1 MQPNQIKNLW
11 QQVLSKSREYLSENA
26 VSKWLEPLRPVSLE
40 QNVLTLG
47 TTDELQRQWV
57 EDRYL
62 SKLEKA
68 FFDLSGEHLSIV
80 IKTVRRTKLKNK
92 PENEVQMTLAIS
104 SEEKNSQPVTEK
116 IIQRQENSTLNKK
129 YTFDNFVIGKSNEF
143 AHAAALA
150 ISNNPGMNYNPF
162 FIYGGVGLGKTHLMH
177 AIGNRIFETSPTK
190 KILYVSAE
198 QFTGE
203 LITSIREHKVNAFK
217 EKYRKLDVLLIDDIQ
232 FLAGKDATQE
242 EFFHTFNALHNL
254 NKQIIIAADKPPK
267 EISGIEERLSSRF
280 AWGLCTDV
288 QKPDIET
295 RIAILQKKAQ
305 LENIKIP
312 PQIISGLAEKFDSNV
327 RDLESAFNR
336 VVARAS
342 LMQKSFE
349 DAFND
354 LEGDDKKNL
363 QASAEI
369 FIKPEISTPQTNL
382 SLKEIV
388 AKVAEYFALTPDSI
402 LSNSRSQKIAR
413 PRQIAMYLCRALTL
427 TSWSVIAKFFGK
439 RDHATVIRAHSKVQ
453 LEMKKNPQLV
463 QMLEKIFPDATF

>member
-1 MQPNQIKNLW
+1 MQPNQVKNLW

-26 VSKWLEPLRPVSLE
+26 VAKWIEPLKPVSLE
-40 QNVLTLG
+40 KNVLTLG

-62 SKLEKA
+62 SKLEEA

-104 SEEKNSQPVTEK
+104 GEEKIPPPPTEK
-116 IIQRQENSTLNKK
+116 IIQHQENSTLNRK

-150 ISNNPGMNYNPF
+150 ISREPGMNYNPF

-177 AIGNRIFETSPTK
+177 AIGNKIFENSPQK

-198 QFTGE
+198 QFTSE
-203 LITSIREHKVNAFK
+203 LITSIREHKINAFK
-217 EKYRKLDVLLIDDIQ
+217 EKYRKTDVLLIDDIQ

-254 NKQIIIAADKPPK
+254 NRQIVIAADKPPK

-288 QKPDIET
+288 QTPDIET

-305 LENIKIP
+305 LENISIP
-312 PQIISGLAEKFDSNV
+312 PQIIAGLAEKFNSNV
-327 RDLESAFNR
+327 RDLEGAFNR

-342 LMQKSFE
+342 LMHKSFE
-349 DAFND
+349 QAFSE

-363 QASAEI
+363 QANI
-369 FIKPEISTPQTNL
+369 FLKPENVQPQQTNL
-382 SLKEIV
+382 SLNDIV
-388 AKVAEYFALTPDSI
+388 KKVAEHFALTPDSI
-402 LSNSRSQKIAR
+402 LSNSRAQKISR

-463 QMLEKIFPDATF
+463 QMLQKIFPDANF

>member
-1 MQPNQIKNLW
+1 MQPNQVKNLW
-11 QQVLSKSREYLSENA
+11 QQVLAKSREYLSENA
-26 VSKWLEPLRPVSLE
+26 VSKWIEPLKPVSLE
-40 QNVLTLG
+40 KNVLTLG

-62 SKLEKA
+62 SKLEEA

-80 IKTVRRTKLKNK
+80 IKTVRRTKSKIK

-104 SEEKNSQPVTEK
+104 EEKNSPPPPEK
-116 IIQRQENSTLNKK
+116 IIRRQENSTLNKK

-150 ISNNPGMNYNPF
+150 ISREPGMNYNPF

-177 AIGNRIFETSPTK
+177 AIGNKIFENSPQK

-217 EKYRKLDVLLIDDIQ
+217 EKYRQTDVLLIDDIQ

-254 NKQIIIAADKPPK
+254 NRQIVIAADKPPK

-288 QKPDIET
+288 QTPDIET

-305 LENIKIP
+305 LENISIP
-312 PQIISGLAEKFDSNV
+312 PKIISGLAEKFNSNV
-327 RDLESAFNR
+327 RDLEGAFNR

-342 LMQKSFE
+342 LMHKSFE
-349 DAFND
+349 DAFSD
-354 LEGDDKKNL
+354 LEDDDKKNL
-363 QASAEI
+363 QANVFVKTETA
-369 FIKPEISTPQTNL
+369 PPPQTNL
-382 SLKEIV
+382 SLNEIV
-388 AKVAEYFALTPDSI
+388 KKVAEHFALTPDSI
-402 LSNSRSQKIAR
+402 LSNSRAQKISR

-463 QMLEKIFPDATF
+463 QMLRKIFPDANF

>member
-1 MQPNQIKNLW
+1 MQLNQVKNLW

-26 VSKWLEPLRPVSLE
+26 VAKWIEPLKPVSLE
-40 QNVLTLG
+40 KNVLTLA
-47 TTDELQRQWV
+47 TTDELSRQWV

-62 SKLEKA
+62 SKLEEA

-80 IKTVRRTKLKNK
+80 IKTVRRTKIKPK
-92 PENEVQMTLAIS
+92 PENEVQITLQMPEEKNS
-104 SEEKNSQPVTEK
+104 PPPEKNSQP
-116 IIQRQENSTLNKK
+116 IENSTLNKK
-129 YTFDNFVIGKSNEF
+129 YSFENFVIGKSNEF

-150 ISNNPGMNYNPF
+150 ICREPGMNYNPF

-177 AIGNRIFETSPTK
+177 AIGNRIFQTMPQK

-203 LITSIREHKVNAFK
+203 LITSIREHKINSFK
-217 EKYRKLDVLLIDDIQ
+217 EKYRSLDVLLIDDIQ

-242 EFFHTFNALHNL
+242 EFFHTFNDLHNL
-254 NKQIIIAADKPPK
+254 NKQIVIAADKPPK
-267 EISGIEERLSSRF
+267 QISGIEERLSSRF
-280 AWGLCTDV
+280 SWGLCTDV
-288 QKPDIET
+288 QTPDIET

-305 LENIKIP
+305 LENIFIP
-312 PQIISGLAEKFDSNV
+312 QEIISGLAEKFNSNV
-327 RDLESAFNR
+327 RDLEGAFNR
-336 VVARAS
+336 VVARAT
-342 LMQKSFE
+342 LMHKSFE

-363 QASAEI
+363 QANI
-369 FIKPEISTPQTNL
+369 FLKTETLPPPTNL
-382 SLKEIV
+382 SLQEIV
-388 AKVAEYFALTPDSI
+388 AKVAEHFALPPESL
-402 LSNSRSQKIAR
+402 LSNSRAQKVAR

-453 LEMKKNPQLV
+453 LELKKNPTLLQLL
-463 QMLEKIFPDATF
+463 QKLFPDANF

>member
-1 MQPNQIKNLW
+1 MQPNQVKNLW
-11 QQVLSKSREYLSENA
+11 QQVLLQVGEYLSDSA
-26 VSKWLEPLRPVSLE
+26 VKKWIEPLKPVSLE
-40 QNVLTLG
+40 KNVLTLA
-47 TTDELQRQWV
+47 TSDELQRQWV

-62 SKLEKA
+62 EKLEEV
-68 FFDLSGEHLSIV
+68 FFELSGEHLSIEV
-80 IKTVRRTKLKNK
+80 KTLRRKPKIK
-92 PENEVQMTLAIS
+92 PENEIQMTLTIN
-104 SEEKNSQPVTEK
+104 EEKKSEDNISDATFETALN
-116 IIQRQENSTLNKK
+116 QRYSFE
-129 YTFDNFVIGKSNEF
+129 NFVIGKSNEF

-177 AIGNRIFETSPTK
+177 AIGNRIFETSPSK

-217 EKYRKLDVLLIDDIQ
+217 EKYRKTDVLLIDDIQ

-327 RDLESAFNR
+327 RDLEGAFNR

-342 LMQKSFE
+342 LMHKSFE

-369 FIKPEISTPQTNL
+369 FLKPEISTPQTNL

-427 TSWSVIAKFFGK
+427 TSWSIIAKFFGK

-463 QMLEKIFPDATF
+463 QMLKKIFPDAQF